1 MARFRYR
8 MQSILNVK
16 LKMETQAKQD
26 FAAARAALDEEEEK
40 LEVLKERKALY
51 QKEAEQLLQDRLSVR
66 DIMDNNT
73 AILRMDEY
81 ISAQVLQVRLAA
93 EQVEKARER
102 LTEVMKDR
110 KMHETLREKAFEEF
124 LKEENRAESKEID
137 QLTSYTYGQ
146 KQINESD
153 AETVYG
159 QITED

>member
-26 FAAARAALDEEEEK
+26 FAAAKIALDEEEEK
-40 LEVLKERKALY
+40 LSALKERKAAY
-51 QKEAEQLLQDRLSVR
+51 EKEAELLLKDHLKVR
-66 DIMDNNT
+66 DIIDNKT

-81 ISAQVLQVRLAA
+81 ISAQILQVRLAA

-110 KMHETLREKAFEEF
+110 KMHETLKEKAFEEF

-146 KQINESD
+146 KQINE
-153 AETVYG
+153 AA
-159 QITED
+159 Q